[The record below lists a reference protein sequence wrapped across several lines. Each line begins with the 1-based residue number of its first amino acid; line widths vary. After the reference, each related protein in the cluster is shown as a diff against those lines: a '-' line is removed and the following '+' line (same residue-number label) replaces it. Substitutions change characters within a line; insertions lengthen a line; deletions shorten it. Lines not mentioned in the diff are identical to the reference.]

1 MLVDREKPLELTRL
15 TKHDYF
21 YNLIEENT
29 TKAEPV
35 AEDLDENRRLGAVR
49 GGSEGHGARHRS

>member
-21 YNLIEENT
+21 YNLIEEDA
-29 TKAEPV
+29 TKEEKPV
-35 AEDLDENRRLGAVR
+35 TEDLDEN
-49 GGSEGHGARHRS
+49 SET

>member
-21 YNLIEENT
+21 YNLIEEDA
-29 TKAEPV
+29 TKEKPV
-35 AEDLDENRRLGAVR
+35 TEDLDES
-49 GGSEGHGARHRS
+49 SET

>member
-21 YNLIEENT
+21 YNLIEEDS
-29 TKAEPV
+29 TKEKPQNP
-35 AEDLDENRRLGAVR
+35 DPDEEN
-49 GGSEGHGARHRS
+49 SET